1 MILFEDRAS
10 TILYEVLTNLTQ
22 VKKFLLPLNICPIV
36 PDTFK
41 KANIEFEFIDINLET
56 LCMDE
61 ELVLD
66 KIKNDKEISGVLF
79 VKTFGIELDG
89 EEFFKKIKFIDKNI
103 FIINDMCPSIQEFDY
118 DINNSYS
125 DLTLFSSGYS
135 KYIDIEYGGYGFIKD
150 DSFINIFKDKSNSSE
165 FLEYK
170 NKILTQ
176 IPIMKKH
183 KEKLNSIYMNNL
195 PKEIHLGEKFN
206 NWRFSILV
214 KNKEKILEEIF
225 KIDGLFA
232 SSHYPQIDYD
242 YVKNPTNNSNAKKI
256 HDNIINLFNDFRFNT
271 EKAYQVV
278 DIINNNLIK
287 G

>member
-10 TILYEVLTNLTQ
+10 TVLYEILTNLTQ

-61 ELVLD
+61 KLVLE
-66 KIKNDKEISGVLF
+66 KIKNDKEIGGVLF
-79 VKTFGIELDG
+79 VKTFGIELNC
-89 EEFFKKIKFIDKNI
+89 EEFFKEIKFIDKSI

-135 KYIDIEYGGYGFIKD
+135 KYIDIGYGGYGFIKD

-176 IPIMKKH
+176 IPIMQKH
-183 KEKLNSIYMNNL
+183 KEELNSIYTSNL

-206 NWRFSILV
+206 DWRFSILV

-242 YVKNPTNNSNAKKI
+242 YVKNPVKNSNAKKI

>member
-10 TILYEVLTNLTQ
+10 TVLYEVLTNLTLSR
-22 VKKFLLPLNICPIV
+22 KFLLPLNICPIV

-61 ELVLD
+61 ELVLER
-66 KIKNDKEISGVLF
+66 IKNDKEIGGVLF
-79 VKTFGIELDG
+79 VKTFGIELNC
-89 EEFFKKIKFIDKNI
+89 EEFFKEIKFIDKNI

-135 KYIDIEYGGYGFIKD
+135 KYIDIGYGGYGFIKN

-170 NKILTQ
+170 NNILTQ

-206 NWRFSILV
+206 NWRFSILL

-242 YVKNPTNNSNAKKI
+242 YVKNPTKNSNAKKI

>member
-10 TILYEVLTNLTQ
+10 TILYKILTNLTQ

-41 KANIEFEFIDINLET
+41 KANIGFEFIDINLET

-61 ELVLD
+61 ELVLE
-66 KIKNDKEISGVLF
+66 KIKNDKEISGILF
-79 VKTFGIELDG
+79 VKTFGIELNC
-89 EEFFKKIKFIDKNI
+89 EEFFKKIKFIDKSI

-135 KYIDIEYGGYGFIKD
+135 KYIDIGYGGYGFLKD
-150 DSFINIFKDKSNSSE
+150 DLFVNIFKNMSNSSE

-183 KEKLNSIYMNNL
+183 KEKINSIYTNNL

-214 KNKEKILEEIF
+214 KNKERILEEIF
-225 KIDGLFA
+225 KIDSLFA

-242 YVKNPTNNSNAKKI
+242 YVKNPVKNSNAKKI
-256 HDNIINLFNDFRFNT
+256 HNNIINLFNDFRFNT